1 LKKFAT
7 RTVTGLIYVAI
18 IITSICLHS
27 LTFLSIFMI
36 IMALSMIEFY
46 RLTSTDKIKPLR
58 FTGIFTGIILLVI
71 TYLIAA
77 GKVSS
82 EMLLIPVL
90 LTFVIFFIELFRSH
104 DEYLVNLAITCLGLI
119 YIALPLSLLPLL
131 VYPGGISYE
140 YNYEILLGYFVI
152 LWLYDTGAY
161 IIGSFIGKHKIME
174 KISPE
179 KSWEGLFGGWIIS
192 IVIAL
197 LVASI
202 FPVLNRTDWLIIA
215 TIIVITG
222 TLGDFVES
230 KFKRNAGIKDTGKL
244 LPGHGGILDRI
255 DSVLL
260 SVPFVFIFLLLR
272 QYL

>member
-1 LKKFAT
+1 LKNFAT

-27 LTFLSIFMI
+27 LTFLSIFLI
-36 IMALSMIEFY
+36 IMVLSMIEFY
-46 RLTSTDKIKPLR
+46 RLTSTDNIKPLR
-58 FTGIFTGIILLVI
+58 FTGIFTGIILLVS
-71 TYLIAA
+71 TYLFAA
-77 GKVSS
+77 GKVSTT
-82 EMLLIPVL
+82 MLLIPVS

-104 DEYLVNLAITCLGLI
+104 DKYLVNLGVTSLGLV
-119 YIALPLSLLPLL
+119 YIALPLSLLPFI
-131 VYPGGISYE
+131 VYPWGISYE

-179 KSWEGLFGGWIIS
+179 KSWEGLIGGWIIS
-192 IVIAL
+192 IGIAL
-197 LVASI
+197 LIARI
-202 FPVLNRTDWLIIA
+202 FPILSKTDWLIIA

-244 LPGHGGILDRI
+244 LPGHGGMLDRI

-260 SVPFVFIFLLLR
+260 SVPFVFIFLMLK
-272 QYL
+272 QYI